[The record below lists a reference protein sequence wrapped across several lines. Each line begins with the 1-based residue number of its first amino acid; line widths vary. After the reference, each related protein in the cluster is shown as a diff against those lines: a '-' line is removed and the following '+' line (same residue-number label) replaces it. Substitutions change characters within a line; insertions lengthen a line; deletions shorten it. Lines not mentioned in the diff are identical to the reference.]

1 MAVIVILKLWYNLE
15 VNNRDY
21 KEFAKNEIYHIYNRG
36 VGKMNIF
43 KDGEDFEV
51 FLFRLKENLFP
62 TLMKRSDLPKSAYRR
77 KVLPPNS
84 FDLLAYCLMPNHFH
98 LLIKQNSEIPISA
111 LVLKL
116 CGGFSKYFNK
126 KHNRVGSLFQDKFKA
141 VRIYRNEQ
149 LLWTSLYIHENPLKA
164 GLVHDLFSY
173 KWSSYL
179 DYVNLQNNNL
189 CKKEIILEQFDSSKE
204 YLKYFKTSTNEKIKN
219 NLIGHQ
225 DLLIDN
231 E

>member
-1 MAVIVILKLWYNLE
+1 M
-15 VNNRDY
+15 NNRDY
-21 KEFAKNEIYHIYNRG
+21 KEFTKNEIYHIYNRG

-43 KDGEDFEV
+43 KDEEDFKV

-62 TLMKRSDLPKSAYRR
+62 ELIKRSGLPKSAYRR

-84 FDLLAYCLMPNHFH
+84 FDLISFCLMPNHFH
-98 LLIKQNSEIPISA
+98 LLIKQNSDISISA

-141 VRIYRNEQ
+141 VRIQKNEQ

-164 GLVHDLFSY
+164 GLVYDLSNY

-179 DYVNLQNNNL
+179 DYTELQNSNF
-189 CKKEIILEQFDSSKE
+189 CKKEMVLGQFNSPKT
-204 YLKYFKTSTNEKIKN
+204 YLNYFKISESKKIQNKM
-219 NLIGHQ
+219 IGCL